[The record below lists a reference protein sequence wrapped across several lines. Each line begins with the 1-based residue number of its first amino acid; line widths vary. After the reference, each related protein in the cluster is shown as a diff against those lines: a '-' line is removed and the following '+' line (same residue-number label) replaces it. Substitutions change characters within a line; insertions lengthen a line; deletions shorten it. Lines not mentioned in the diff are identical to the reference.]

1 MEKIGIISGK
11 GGVGKSTFAKYI
23 SLDLAKEEKVLLI
36 DSDFGFRTLDLML
49 NAEDSIYDLYDFANN
64 SDDDMCI
71 NNIED
76 NENLDFICAS
86 QSKKV
91 SDIDIDILKEKFE
104 NLSSDYKYILVD
116 IPRDEESIVFWGEI
130 LDKFIVLTEDNPVSL
145 RLTDKIMYIFL
156 KNKIKKDIL
165 VVFNKIKNH
174 KEFNLEE
181 KYEIFMGP
189 RVKIISKVPYF
200 EELDLENLDE
210 FKLFIN
216 DISKVLKGEEIV
228 LREKL
233 ERDDK
238 GFLKKIFGK

>member
-1 MEKIGIISGK
+1 
-11 GGVGKSTFAKYI
+11 
-23 SLDLAKEEKVLLI
+23 
-36 DSDFGFRTLDLML
+36 ML

-156 KNKIKKDIL
+156 KNK
-165 VVFNKIKNH
+165 
-174 KEFNLEE
+174 
-181 KYEIFMGP
+181 
-189 RVKIISKVPYF
+189 
-200 EELDLENLDE
+200 
-210 FKLFIN
+210 KLC
-216 DISKVLKGEEIV
+216 
-228 LREKL
+228 
-233 ERDDK
+233 
-238 GFLKKIFGK
+238 